1 MNLLS
6 DYLPSGQP
14 VLDASVIINLLGT
27 KEPVAIFDALG
38 HKCLIEQRTLREVCR
53 HPVPGLLAEPVLAD
67 LISRDLLEVVRMT
80 DDEYEVYLSYVS
92 PPLGTRLDD
101 GESAALAV
109 AGRGACVVID
119 ERRAR
124 RRAAAAVPNI
134 IVVSTLRLVLTSAHR
149 AGWGAARAKSLV
161 EQAIHH
167 SRMAAPKEE
176 AALLA
181 SLLQPTWQPDLLVTC
196 NGRKW

>member
-6 DYLPSGQP
+6 DYLPSGP
-14 VLDASVIINLLGT
+14 AVLDASVIINLLGT
-27 KEPVAIFDALG
+27 KEPVAVLDALG

-53 HPVPGLLAEPVLAD
+53 HPIPGLLVESVLSD
-67 LISRDLLEVVRMT
+67 LVSRNLLEEVRMT
-80 DDEYEVYLSYVS
+80 EDEYEVYLSYVS
-92 PPLGTRLDD
+92 SPLGTRLDG

-119 ERRAR
+119 ERKAR
-124 RRAAAAVPNI
+124 RRAAATVPNI
-134 IVVSTLRLVLTSAHR
+134 FVASTLRLVLTSAHR

-161 EQAIHH
+161 EQAIQH

-176 AALLA
+176 AHLLD
-181 SLLQPTWQPDLLVTC
+181 SLL
-196 NGRKW
+196 GS

>member
-6 DYLPSGQP
+6 DHLPSGQA

-27 KEPVAIFDALG
+27 KEPVAVLDALG
-38 HKCLIEQRTLREVCR
+38 HKCLIEERTLREVCK

-67 LISRDLLEVVRMT
+67 LISRDLLEEVRMT
-80 DDEYEVYLSYVS
+80 DEEYEVYLGYVS
-92 PPLGTRLDD
+92 PPLGTRLDV

-134 IVVSTLRLVLTSAHR
+134 IVVSTLQLVLTSAHR
-149 AGWGAARAKSLV
+149 AGWGAARAKNLV
-161 EQAIHH
+161 EQAIQH

-181 SLLQPTWQPDLLVTC
+181 RLLGNQSF
-196 NGRKW
+196 